1 MDPGDRRP
9 ALPLL
14 WGLPT
19 RGQEVA
25 AALTC
30 SWRGTAPP
38 WEPTR
43 AELGAVKPLLMAS
56 GAGALAWRR
65 LREAELARSPAGFEL
80 QQAYRLHA
88 IESLLHE
95 RQLARVLGR
104 LRSAGVEPL
113 LGRGWAAARH
123 YPEAGLR
130 PYRDF
135 DLYVGPAQR
144 EAAGRALEGDSAAVA
159 LHVGCAELNDR
170 AWSVLNERAQSVP
183 LGSGQ
188 VRVFGP
194 EDHLRLV
201 ALHMLRHGAWRPLW
215 LCDLGAVLDTC
226 ARAFD
231 WSHFL
236 GGDALRTDWAC
247 CALVLAR
254 DLLGAELEGAPAKVT
269 GRKLPGWMT
278 NTVLRQWSRPGLGPG
293 LPRVPRTSHARLP
306 VDARVLWPN
315 GIEATVGVRGPF
327 NAVPRLPF
335 QLAECVSRTARL
347 TLRRPRP
354 IAP

>member
-1 MDPGDRRP
+1 
-9 ALPLL
+9 
-14 WGLPT
+14 
-19 RGQEVA
+19 VA
-25 AALTC
+25 AALKR
-30 SWRGTAPP
+30 SWRATSPT

-43 AELGAVKPLLMAS
+43 DELRAVKPLLIAS

-65 LREAELARSPAGFEL
+65 LRMAEPARSPAGFEL

-95 RQLARVLGR
+95 RQLTRILAR
-104 LRSAGVEPL
+104 LRGAGVEPL

-144 EAAGRALEGDSAAVA
+144 DAADRALEGESAAVT

-170 AWSVLNERAQSVP
+170 TWSVLNERARSLP
-183 LGSGQ
+183 LGSGE

-194 EDHLRLV
+194 EDQLRLV

-215 LCDLGAVLDTC
+215 LCDLGAVLESC
-226 ARAFD
+226 GHGFD
-231 WSHFL
+231 WSRFL
-236 GGDALRTDWAC
+236 EGDGRRTDWVC

-254 DLLGAELEGAPAKVT
+254 DLLGAELEGAPAQVT
-269 GRKLPGWMT
+269 GRKLPGWMAH
-278 NTVLRQWSRPGLGPG
+278 TVLRQWSRPGLGPSRR
-293 LPRVPRTSHARLP
+293 PVPRDSPSRLAREP
-306 VDARVLWPN
+306 EGAGVLWPN

-327 NAVPRLPF
+327 NAVPRFPF

-354 IAP
+354 VAP